1 MKTQIALM
9 APPPVQLASLH
20 VQLLERAHPATAE
33 IINGIR
39 LMRSVIIVVLAVIL
53 HVARSRGAIVADL
66 MVAAGLMLV
75 FIIVVIMWLI
85 TDLANS
91 ATRVRETASNA
102 CRQNTASP
110 ATGATQLVKPKLL
123 PEIIAAMALSMPALR
138 PATTAIL

>member
-75 FIIVVIMWLI
+75 FIIVGIMWVI
-85 TDLANS
+85 KDFGES
-91 ATRVRETASNA
+91 AARGGE
-102 CRQNTASP
+102 NTS
-110 ATGATQLVKPKLL
+110 KNL
-123 PEIIAAMALSMPALR
+123 PPQY
-138 PATTAIL
+138 